1 MRFRVRVRRSPI
13 INIVS
18 LIDILC
24 IVLIFFIVT
33 TTFRREEPQIKLE
46 LPKATTAKPAQQTTP
61 EIITVTEDEKVYL
74 GDKQVDPDSLGALL
88 KERKEEDATAKFAL
102 KASKRAPFEVVVK
115 VMDAVKIA
123 GIDELPTYTADIN
136 PAPPAVP
143 APDAEA
149 PAANPASSAPAVPSP

>member
-33 TTFRREEPQIKLE
+33 TTFRREEPQIRFD
-46 LPKATTAKPAQQTTP
+46 LPKSTQAKAAQQTTP

-74 GDKQVDPDSLGALL
+74 GDKLIDADKLGELL
-88 KERKEEDATAKFAL
+88 KARKAGDATAKFAL
-102 KASKRAPFEVVVK
+102 KASKRAPLEAVVK
-115 VMDAVKIA
+115 VMDAFHIA
-123 GIDELPTYTADIN
+123 GIEELPMFTAE
-136 PAPPAVP
+136 PGQETPPA
-143 APDAEA
+143 A
-149 PAANPASSAPAVPSP
+149 PSPSLLPIPPQP